1 MLQTDFCH
9 VKVVISSCCVT
20 IYDVAMSVLVN
31 TRLNVLSSVL
41 SVATKKE
48 GIIYVFFLFH

>member
-1 MLQTDFCH
+1 MLQ
-9 VKVVISSCCVT
+9 VT

-48 GIIYVFFLFH
+48 GIIYVFSCFTDILAHLLSK